1 MSATIHPVGGRL
13 VIDVPWQQ
21 ADGLYAH
28 LRRNGIVATE
38 HLNLANRT
46 ARIEPAD
53 GTDPHRLRFLVAQWR
68 ACHPA

>member
-1 MSATIHPVGGRL
+1 MSATNRL
-13 VIDVPWQQ
+13 IVDVPWQQ
-21 ADGLYAH
+21 ADALYAY

-38 HLNLANRT
+38 HLDPANRS